1 MKKLASLLL
10 AFILLLS
17 CTAAFAQSEEKLK
30 VGLTTFSLA
39 VTWNNQNVTN
49 TQTYCNNKYGDSIEF
64 TVFNAN
70 NKIADQVTHIENM
83 INDGYDIILIDSTT
97 PTGVSAALTKA
108 RENGIIVVNY
118 NSGIDDENA
127 YDCKLSVDQYNW
139 GAVLAQGLVDVLGG
153 KGKIVMLHGVTGN
166 KMSDTRSQGAL
177 DVFAQYPE
185 IEILAEAYGEREQAP
200 AEAAMTA
207 WIAAFPEIDGAWVSG
222 GASTNGVLNVLLNN
236 GMDLI
241 PVTSEDFNGTL
252 KIWYEHMLS
261 EGYQSVASGVATK
274 YGCLALEAALRIKEG
289 KELEKTYSLEL
300 PIITN
305 ENLEKYVRPDM
316 PDDYWTMT
324 DLVLAEMDEIWPDY
338 AQYDQYA

>member
-1 MKKLASLLL
+1 MKKLVSLLL
-10 AFILLLS
+10 ACLLVMGCAGAL
-17 CTAAFAQSEEKLK
+17 AQEGKLK

-49 TQTYCNNKYGDSIEF
+49 TQTYCNNKYGDQIEF

-118 NSGIDDENA
+118 NSGVDDENA
-127 YDCKLSVDQYNW
+127 YDCKLTVDQYNW
-139 GAVLAQGLVDVLGG
+139 GAVLAQGLVDVLEG
-153 KGKIVMLHGVTGN
+153 KGKIVVMHGVTGN
-166 KMSDTRSQGAL
+166 KISDERSQGAL
-177 DVFAQYPE
+177 DLFAKCPD
-185 IEILAEAYGEREQAP
+185 IEILAEAYTEWEQAP
-200 AEAAMTA
+200 AESAMTA
-207 WIAAFPEIDGAWVSG
+207 WIAAFPQIDGAWISG

-252 KIWYEHMLS
+252 KIWYDHMAS
-261 EGYQSVASGVATK
+261 EGYRSVASGVATK
-274 YGCLALEAALRIKEG
+274 FGCLALEAALRIKEG
-289 KELEKTYSLEL
+289 VELNKTYLLEL
-300 PIITN
+300 PLITN

-324 DLVLAEMDEIWPDY
+324 DLLLSAMDQVWPDY

>member
-1 MKKLASLLL
+1 MKKLVSLLL
-10 AFILLLS
+10 VCLLALG
-17 CTAAFAQSEEKLK
+17 CVGAFAQDGDKLK

-49 TQTYCNNKYGDSIEF
+49 TQNYAANKYGDDIEF

-108 RENGIIVVNY
+108 RENGVIVVNY

-127 YDCKLSVDQYNW
+127 YDTKLTVNQYDW
-139 GAVLAQGLVDVLGG
+139 GAVLAEGLVDVLGG
-153 KGKIVMLHGVTGN
+153 EGKIVVMHGVTGN
-166 KMSDTRSQGAL
+166 KISDERSQGAL
-177 DVFAQYPE
+177 DVFAQHPG
-185 IEILAEAYGEREQAP
+185 IEILAEAYGEWEQAP

-207 WIAAFPEIDGAWVSG
+207 WVAAFPQIDGAWISG
-222 GASTNGVLNVLLNN
+222 GASTNGVLNVLINN

-241 PVTSEDFNGTL
+241 PVTSEDYNGTL
-252 KIWYEHMLS
+252 KIWYEHMQS

-289 KELEKTYSLEL
+289 AALNKTYALSLPL
-300 PIITN
+300 ITN

-324 DLVLAEMDEIWPDY
+324 DLLLAEMDEIWPDY
-338 AQYDQYA
+338 DQYDQYA